1 MYQSII
7 KKKKKKHGK
16 ILLLAKSE
24 LNRIE
29 VSVSKVLLDS
39 NISYNEFVLINS
51 LLKGFFD
58 TEEEIGDSNDK

>member
-16 ILLLAKSE
+16 IVLLAKSE

-51 LLKGFFD
+51 LLKEFFN
-58 TEEEIGDSNDK
+58 TEEEIEDSNDK

>member
-16 ILLLAKSE
+16 IVLLAKSE

-58 TEEEIGDSNDK
+58 TEEEIGYSNDK

>member
-16 ILLLAKSE
+16 IVLLAKSE

-39 NISYNEFVLINS
+39 DISYNEFVLTNS
-51 LLKGFFD
+51 LLKEFFK
-58 TEEEIGDSNDK
+58 TEEEIEDSNDK

>member
-16 ILLLAKSE
+16 IVLLAKSE

-39 NISYNEFVLINS
+39 NISYNVFVLINS
-51 LLKGFFD
+51 LLKEFFN
-58 TEEEIGDSNDK
+58 TEEEIEDSNDK

>member
-16 ILLLAKSE
+16 IVLLAKPE

-51 LLKGFFD
+51 LLKEFFN
-58 TEEEIGDSNDK
+58 TEEEIEDSNDK